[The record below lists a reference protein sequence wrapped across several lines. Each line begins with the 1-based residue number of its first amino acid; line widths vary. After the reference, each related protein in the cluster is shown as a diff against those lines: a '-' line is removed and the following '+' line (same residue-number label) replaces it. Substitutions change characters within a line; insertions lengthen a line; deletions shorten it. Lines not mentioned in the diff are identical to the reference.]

1 MQNLTVNS
9 RRLLEENDIVT
20 SIGQRTSQATQTF
33 GKPFRACSHNLLLPQ
48 CFTPCIIREFCFQ
61 PSQGENVD
69 LSSIRKSDDCMTS
82 RNIEANIHCI
92 TLPTYV
98 LKDPKLTFF
107 KVRYF
112 RPDKYGWLTQFLHI
126 NEFMGQSANFRT
138 MIGPIIRVAYK
149 T

>member
-82 RNIEANIHCI
+82 RNNIEAKNSLHYITYQNTSKINIFW
-92 TLPTYV
+92 V
-98 LKDPKLTFF
+98 LSLDE
-107 KVRYF
+107 
-112 RPDKYGWLTQFLHI
+112 YGWLPIFCISMNLW
-126 NEFMGQSANFRT
+126 GQPAKFRT
-138 MIGPIIRVAYK
+138 MNGPVITRVAYK